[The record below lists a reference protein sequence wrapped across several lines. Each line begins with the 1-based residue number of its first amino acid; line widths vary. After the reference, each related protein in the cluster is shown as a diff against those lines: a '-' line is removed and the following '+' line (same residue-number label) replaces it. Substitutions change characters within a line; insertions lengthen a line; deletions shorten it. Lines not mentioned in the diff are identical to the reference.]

1 MAICKT
7 IAVTAPTVPLAVTA
21 LNLYEAEPGA
31 VIADVIVNG
40 DGSGT
45 LQITWGSIDTTTHT
59 VSAGQHHLELAMPAG
74 THEICAEMI

>member
-1 MAICKT
+1 MAICKQ
-7 IAVTAPTVPLAVTA
+7 ITVAGNPLRVTA
-21 LNLYEAEPGA
+21 LTLYEAEPGA

-45 LQITWGSIDTTTHT
+45 LQITWGSINTTTHT
-59 VSAGQHHLELAMPAG
+59 VSVGQYHFELAMPAG